1 MIGRSVV
8 VGSIEETEP
17 KSLLNAI
24 KKKKTYRYLVK
35 PLTILLHSHI
45 FI

>member
-24 KKKKTYRYLVK
+24 KKKKNISL
-35 PLTILLHSHI
+35 PC
-45 FI
+45 